1 MIRSWRF
8 RLALVLILILAGIWI
23 VPASRWAIIG
33 YLKREHFY
41 EGRPTSYWSNE
52 IQTYVALRSAPGRP
66 VTLWDRTL
74 VFFGIRLRRVKPSI
88 LDGMAEGLPVLIDL
102 INSENTEV
110 SREAM
115 IAFIML
121 APMREE
127 AIPSLKDAVR
137 TENSSFAL
145 RALGNIGPKAY
156 PVLYEALQD
165 ERSDVRACAA
175 TQLQCLGP
183 AAKSA
188 VPILI
193 ELLNDTDDDVRGSA
207 ALGLSGAGPDA
218 EAAVP
223 ALIELLGDE
232 DEIVRGRAAFAL
244 GRIGPAAKPAVP
256 ILIEA
261 LKDKSDWVYPAAAI
275 ALTEIDPKAAE
286 TAGASRI
293 LSQSAGPAANSP

>member
-1 MIRSWRF
+1 
-8 RLALVLILILAGIWI
+8 LAGIWI
-23 VPASRWAIIG
+23 VPVSRWGNIG

-41 EGRPTSYWSNE
+41 QGRPTSYWSNE
-52 IQTYVALRSAPGRP
+52 IQAYVALRSAPARP
-66 VTLWDRTL
+66 VTLWDRML
-74 VFFGIRLRRVKPSI
+74 VFFSIRPRRVKPSI
-88 LDGMAEGLPVLIDL
+88 LEGRAEGLPVLIDL
-102 INSENTEV
+102 IKSNNIEV

-115 IAFIML
+115 IAFTML
-121 APMREE
+121 GPMGEE
-127 AIPSLKDAVR
+127 AIPSLREAVR

-145 RALGNIGPKAY
+145 RALGNIGPKAF

-165 ERSDVRACAA
+165 DRSDVRACAA
-175 TQLQCLGP
+175 SQLGSLGP
-183 AAKSA
+183 SANSA
-188 VPILI
+188 VPTLI
-193 ELLNDTDDDVRGSA
+193 ELLKDTDDDVRGSA
-207 ALGLSGAGPDA
+207 ALGLGGVGPDA
-218 EAAVP
+218 EPAVP
-223 ALIELLGDE
+223 ALIELLGDK

-293 LSQSAGPAANSP
+293 LSQSGRPAANNP